1 MILGMLGLSPLKMI
15 GIGAALVLA
24 AGVVFYVKHNE
35 SVKEQLLAENAQ
47 LLANVE
53 TYKSAIETQND
64 TIAFLQEQQRKR
76 AEDFMRIESRFS
88 QIRNENQQLK
98 DRLNDFEK
106 AMNAAANPAAA
117 EIVVNDIGKNI
128 NRCFELMSGAPLND
142 TEKKAKNENE
152 FNPECPWLY
161 SDLIGR

>member
-1 MILGMLGLSPLKMI
+1 MILGLLGLSPAKMI
-15 GIGAALVLA
+15 GIGVALALA

-47 LLANVE
+47 LQADIS
-53 TYKSAIETQND
+53 TYKSAVQTQND

-76 AEDFMRIESRFS
+76 AEDFLRIESRFS

-98 DRLNDFEK
+98 DKLIDFERS
-106 AMNAAANPAAA
+106 MNAAANPQAA
-117 EIVVNDIGKNI
+117 EIVVNDISDNL
-128 NRCFELMSGAPLND
+128 NRCFELMSGAPLTD
-142 TEKKAKNENE
+142 IEKKAKNENE

-161 SDLIGR
+161 SDLLGR